1 MLVKDIIVL
10 ACDFTENEELGKAIK
25 NSDSLTDEQNSICD
39 SLVKCFNLIYNEIA
53 SEYLPIIKVEKVK
66 PVGSR
71 VEYSTLSGD
80 VCQILSISDC
90 SGERLKF
97 KAFQDYVMVDANEI
111 EIIYQVYPSEL
122 TLSSEFDTTLTERI
136 FAYGIA
142 REYYFMQTLFD
153 EADIWEERFKNSLQV
168 LSRKK
173 SEVKMPRRR
182 WI

>member
-90 SGERLKF
+90 RGERLKF
-97 KAFQDYVMVDANEI
+97 KAFQDYVI
-111 EIIYQVYPSEL
+111 S
-122 TLSSEFDTTLTERI
+122 
-136 FAYGIA
+136 
-142 REYYFMQTLFD
+142 
-153 EADIWEERFKNSLQV
+153 
-168 LSRKK
+168 
-173 SEVKMPRRR
+173 
-182 WI
+182 